1 MPKSLLEWLGFPY
14 RESTARDLLAW
25 LIDTE
30 GADVLEPLLHFR
42 PSKLKHPQGLAPI
55 LTEEPLGRS
64 SRIDLLVHT
73 EQALIG
79 IEVKVNSGLG
89 RRQLLRYAEGIHSYA
104 RSKYS
109 AMPRLV
115 LLYVTETGGTPR
127 PSAID
132 GVEVTSATWDL
143 LCDRI
148 PAGDPLGWKQ
158 AAIERR
164 HALRSR
170 IEQVLDPGQQMRLDE
185 RADAA
190 QRNELARALWELGTR
205 LSQRIAIPL
214 ASGPSFGAQGSD
226 AIVDLACSDWAAD
239 LGMEPNCLLRDLDE
253 AHDGRLHFALRL
265 RLKIDMLG
273 RLSLGLGTL
282 FVPYLMAIPK
292 KHREPVF
299 RDCSAALTRGYE
311 LRRLL
316 LNATK
321 TTNTDP
327 SDDIFHLD
335 HYLVKAD
342 QWQGDRVEYAAQCV
356 AHIRSSID
364 ETLAQWKGLEAQWR
378 EQRAAAE

>member
-1 MPKSLLEWLGFPY
+1 MSKSLLEWLGFPY

-25 LIDTE
+25 LIETE
-30 GADVLEPLLHFR
+30 GADVLEPLLRFR
-42 PSKLKHPQGLAPI
+42 PSKLKHGQGMAPI
-55 LTEEPLGRS
+55 LTEVPLGRG

-73 EQALIG
+73 EQELIG

-89 RRQLLRYAEGIHSYA
+89 RRQLLRYAEGIHRYA
-104 RSKYS
+104 CSKYL

-127 PSAID
+127 PREID
-132 GVEVTSATWDL
+132 GVEITSATWDL

-148 PAGDPLGWKQ
+148 PTGAPLGWKQ

-164 HALRSR
+164 DALRSR
-170 IEQVLDPGQQMRLDE
+170 IEQVLAPGQQVRLDK

-205 LSQRIAIPL
+205 LSERIEVPL
-214 ASGPSFGAQGSD
+214 VSGPSFGAQGSD
-226 AIVDLACSDWAAD
+226 VIVDLACSDWAAD

-253 AHDGRLHFALRL
+253 ARDGRLHFALRL
-265 RLKIDMLG
+265 RLKMDMLG
-273 RLSLGLGTL
+273 RLSLGVGTL

-316 LNATK
+316 LKATK
-321 TTNTDP
+321 TRNTDP
-327 SDDIFHLD
+327 SHDIFHLD
-335 HYLVKAD
+335 HSLIKPD
-342 QWQGDRVEYAAQCV
+342 QWQGNRVEHAAQCV
-356 AHIRSSID
+356 ANIRPTLD
-364 ETLAQWKGLEAQWR
+364 GTLAQWKALEAQWR
-378 EQRAAAE
+378 EQRSAAE